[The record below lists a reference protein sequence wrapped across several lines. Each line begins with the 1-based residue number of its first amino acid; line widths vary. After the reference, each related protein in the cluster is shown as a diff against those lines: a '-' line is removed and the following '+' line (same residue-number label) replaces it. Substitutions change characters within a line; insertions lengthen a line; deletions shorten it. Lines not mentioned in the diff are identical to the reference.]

1 MIFMMT
7 SDVEGFGMTLIEAM
21 SAGCVPVAMDCY
33 SALSDIVID
42 GYNGMIVPKDD
53 ITFMFTETG
62 HIIANFDEMSANAR
76 ESVKRFDVVSV
87 VDKWEELFGKL

>member
-1 MIFMMT
+1 
-7 SDVEGFGMTLIEAM
+7 
-21 SAGCVPVAMDCY
+21 
-33 SALSDIVID
+33 
-42 GYNGMIVPKDD
+42 MIVPKDD
-53 ITFMFTETG
+53 ITDMITATG